1 MLGHSFAAE
10 HRIVTTATRDLQ
22 VLLYQNALRWL
33 SVAGPVAAVG
43 VLAVQQ
49 ALRPDLSPTVDAISA
64 YGVGAY
70 AYVEMIA
77 FWTLAAGSLALAVM
91 LGSRAQPAPLRRGA
105 ILLGIWSGGIVLMS
119 MINIDDGPLPTSG
132 VIHLT
137 IATLSFV
144 AAGAAVVWVSR
155 ACAHLRIWT
164 PVASASWTLACL
176 AGLALA
182 GATEESQLF
191 GLTERMLGVTIVCWL
206 IAVGRTVG
214 APSPLP
220 A

>member
-49 ALRPDLSPTVDAISA
+49 AL
-64 YGVGAY
+64 GAY
-70 AYVEMIA
+70 AYAEMIA

-182 GATEESQLF
+182 AATEESQLF